1 MVKRG
6 GEREV
11 GNAVVRIM
19 TIHSFNVT
27 VGDQVFVGRG
37 LEEVGAVKYV
47 AHDHL
52 VVYIENF
59 GDFRIEGGAV
69 LSAHDG
75 KLVLDPTKLE
85 ADLEKAIKNAH
96 AGETA

>member
-1 MVKRG
+1 
-6 GEREV
+6 
-11 GNAVVRIM
+11 M
-19 TIHSFNVT
+19 TTHSFNVT

-37 LEEVGAVKYV
+37 LEEVGAIKHV

-52 VVYIENF
+52 VIYIENF
-59 GDFRIEGGAV
+59 GDFRIEGSIV

-85 ADLEKAIKNAH
+85 PDLKKAIKNAH
-96 AGETA
+96 AGETETP